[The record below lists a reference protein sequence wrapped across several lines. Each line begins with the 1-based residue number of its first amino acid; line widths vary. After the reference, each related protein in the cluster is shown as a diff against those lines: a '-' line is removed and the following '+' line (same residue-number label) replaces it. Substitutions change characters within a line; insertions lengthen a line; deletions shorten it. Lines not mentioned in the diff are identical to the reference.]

1 MQKPFRFRPDELLKA
16 SYASKCILSC
26 LRCGLLVKK
35 STLKRRS
42 RIRNDDDETSIPY
55 VGCHSALLVGKAAQS
70 KFVQSP
76 PRHLQEKRFNFHP
89 IVHFMASYYTR
100 LAEYY
105 RLAGGNGLPDTVIPR
120 QEMRAIKAIL
130 HQSLCTTIQRYYKI
144 SKTVTLQRYGFPP
157 GGYPVPND
165 DRPSAF
171 RTDRP
176 FRLWP
181 CVRAGGC
188 TAPVDRL
195 TYSIQTPHR
204 RSPPPRVVKQQPGQQ
219 QQQQQQQQ
227 AQQLDSSN
235 DNDAAAAAVQPQ
247 RGNHNNNNKGPRVDL
262 SPRDAHNNAGS
273 TGNNSS
279 AITGDLAEVR
289 QDYELLHAMELN
301 GGMMRRHTIYSKFPR
316 QGPAAA
322 NYGAVYDRILDDG
335 RCKFRVD
342 DPLYPGFAL
351 TNKGI
356 RWLQHVRPIM
366 LMVDNPKTSNN
377 KKKKKK

>member
-42 RIRNDDDETSIPY
+42 LRNDETTIPY
-55 VGCHSALLVGKAAQS
+55 VGCHSALLVGKAAHS

-105 RLAGGNGLPDTVIPR
+105 RLAGNNGLPATVISR

-144 SKTVTLQRYGFPP
+144 SKTVALQRYGFPP

-181 CVRAGGC
+181 CVRVGGC

-195 TYSIQTPHR
+195 TYSIQTPQ
-204 RSPPPRVVKQQPGQQ
+204 RSAPPRVVKQPPELQQ
-219 QQQQQQQQ
+219 
-227 AQQLDSSN
+227 D
-235 DNDAAAAAVQPQ
+235 DDDAAAAQPHLPPQ
-247 RGNHNNNNKGPRVDL
+247 RGNNNINKGPRVDL
-262 SPRDAHNNAGS
+262 SPRDAHNNG
-273 TGNNSS
+273 GG

-316 QGPAAA
+316 QGPAA

-335 RCKFRVD
+335 RCKVRAD

-366 LMVDNPKTSNN
+366 LMVDNPQTSN
-377 KKKKKK
+377 KKKKKKKK